1 MVEKIII
8 NPDKVRGY
16 GNIMSP
22 HSSGDYSL
30 EDCTIAT
37 GTDTVN
43 GATETV
49 YTLTPETTSIYS
61 IAFDSSSYTTSDGSV
76 TCYVTLLNNSV
87 AVSGASISLTGTGS
101 TLSATTNS
109 SGVATFNLTG
119 ISADCTITATYSNVS
134 DTATITVQTG
144 PLFYDPCTSSSGLTN
159 YGQIVPISSSTT
171 TSYLEYNSTQNAYY
185 VHANG
190 DWGVI
195 PITVLNG
202 ADDYKITGEFKT
214 AGSSNTYQGGFGFR
228 AQNTTDNIIFRMYG
242 TSCNSVI
249 NDSNQQS
256 IGNVSANSKW
266 YKFEV
271 TKEGQDFEITVTDVD
286 TGTTVGTLSRS
297 TSFDTYYV
305 GFMTVAGQSAG
316 SYVRNV
322 KAEAI

>member
-1 MVEKIII
+1 MMVNDTTTLNGALSELGETMAANITTKGVTASASDGLTTLAGKILQI
-8 NPDKVRGY
+8 
-16 GNIMSP
+16 
-22 HSSGDYSL
+22 SGDTPTPTPTTL
-30 EDCTIAT
+30 FED
-37 GTDTVN
+37 
-43 GATETV
+43 
-49 YTLTPETTSIYS
+49 
-61 IAFDSSSYTTSDGSV
+61 
-76 TCYVTLLNNSV
+76 
-87 AVSGASISLTGTGS
+87 
-101 TLSATTNS
+101 
-109 SGVATFNLTG
+109 
-119 ISADCTITATYSNVS
+119 DC
-134 DTATITVQTG
+134 D
-144 PLFYDPCTSSSGLTN
+144 SSSGLSS

-214 AGSSNTYQGGFGFR
+214 AGSSNTYQGGFLFR
-228 AQNTTDNIIFRMYG
+228 AENSTNYIVFRMYG
-242 TSCNSVI
+242 SYCNSTI

-266 YKFEV
+266 YQFEV

-305 GFMTVAGQSAG
+305 GFMTVAGQSYG

-322 KAEAI
+322 KAESLGGGSDCSQYTTQINNAIEYINGDGT

>member
-1 MVEKIII
+1 MVIRITNDTTTLNGALSELGETMATNITAKGVSASASDGLTTLAGKILQI
-8 NPDKVRGY
+8 
-16 GNIMSP
+16 
-22 HSSGDYSL
+22 SGDTPTPTPTVL
-30 EDCTIAT
+30 FED
-37 GTDTVN
+37 
-43 GATETV
+43 
-49 YTLTPETTSIYS
+49 
-61 IAFDSSSYTTSDGSV
+61 
-76 TCYVTLLNNSV
+76 
-87 AVSGASISLTGTGS
+87 
-101 TLSATTNS
+101 
-109 SGVATFNLTG
+109 
-119 ISADCTITATYSNVS
+119 DC
-134 DTATITVQTG
+134 D
-144 PLFYDPCTSSSGLTN
+144 SSSGLSS

-195 PITVLNG
+195 PITALNG

-249 NDSNQQS
+249 NDSSQQN
-256 IGNVSANSKW
+256 IGSVSASSNW

-271 TKEGQDFEITVTDVD
+271 TKEGQDFEVTVYDMSDNV
-286 TGTTVGTLSRS
+286 VGSLTRS

-305 GFMTVAGQSAG
+305 GFMTVAGQSYG

-322 KAEAI
+322 KAESLGGGSDCTQYTTQINNAIEYINGSGS

>member
-1 MVEKIII
+1 M
-8 NPDKVRGY
+8 RR
-16 GNIMSP
+16 
-22 HSSGDYSL
+22 
-30 EDCTIAT
+30 
-37 GTDTVN
+37 
-43 GATETV
+43 
-49 YTLTPETTSIYS
+49 
-61 IAFDSSSYTTSDGSV
+61 
-76 TCYVTLLNNSV
+76 
-87 AVSGASISLTGTGS
+87 ISLYTGI
-101 TLSATTNS
+101 TNS
-109 SGVATFNLTG
+109 NGVATATVTS
-119 ISADCTITATYSNVS
+119 ISSTTTFTASYSNV
-134 DTATITVQTG
+134 TATCTVTG
-144 PLFYDPCTSSSGLTN
+144 VTYLFYDECSSSAGLTN

-195 PITVLNG
+195 PITTLNG

-242 TSCNSVI
+242 SNCNSVI

-256 IGNVSANSKW
+256 IGSVSANSKW
-266 YKFEV
+266 YKFEI
-271 TKEGQDFEITVTDVD
+271 TKEGQDFEVTVSDVD

-305 GFMTVAGQSAG
+305 GFMTVAGQSYG

-322 KAEAI
+322 KAESL